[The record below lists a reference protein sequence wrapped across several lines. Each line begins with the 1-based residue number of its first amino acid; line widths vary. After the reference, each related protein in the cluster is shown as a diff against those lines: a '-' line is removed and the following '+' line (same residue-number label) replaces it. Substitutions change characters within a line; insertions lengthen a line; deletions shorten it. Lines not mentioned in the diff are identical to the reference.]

1 MPIYASSSL
10 PTRNDRIALKR
21 KTNRWITTRFY
32 FNYVREFFLHTSQHG
47 YKYIA
52 QPKGTAIER

>member
-1 MPIYASSSL
+1 MRGNSSSRL
-10 PTRNDRIALKR
+10 QARNARIALKR
-21 KTNRWITTRFY
+21 LRNRSFISRSY
-32 FNYVREFFLHTSQHG
+32 FSYVREFFLYTSQHG